1 MKIFIISSKKFTY
14 FGQCDRVRRCY
25 GNEEKWQEMIKNH
38 TKIDIE
44 TFKSLCNYEIL
55 LEDDETLE
63 EYIADDQGA
72 YFAISNW
79 GDLECCYLMRVG
91 FEFIFVEADKL

>member
-1 MKIFIISSKKFTY
+1 VKIFRISSKKFTY
-14 FGQCDRVRRCY
+14 FGQCDRVRRCC

-44 TFKSLCNYEIL
+44 TFKALCNYEIL

-91 FEFIFVEADKL
+91 FEFIFVEDGK